1 MLMPYSNSLNSL
13 FSENLLDDFFDL
25 PGFKNFQTMQRMPQ
39 SIMHTDVKELENG
52 YEIAMNLPG
61 IKKDNV
67 QAELKDGYLTV
78 SASADTSNDT
88 KDEEGKYIRRER
100 YTGSC
105 SRSFYVGEQI
115 TQEDIKARFED
126 GVLKIEVPKVEAKPA
141 VENKR
146 YIAIEG

>member
-25 PGFKNFQTMQRMPQ
+25 PGFRNFPAAPKVQQN
-39 SIMHTDVKELENG
+39 IMHTDVKEKENS

-61 IKKDNV
+61 MKKENV

-78 SASADTSNDT
+78 SASSDTSNEE
-88 KDEEGKYIRRER
+88 KDEDGKYIRRER

-105 SRSFYVGEQI
+105 SRSFYVGEQV

-126 GVLKIEVPKVEAKPA
+126 GVLKIEVPKAEARPA
-141 VENKR
+141 VEEKH

>member
-25 PGFKNFQTMQRMPQ
+25 PGFKNYQTMPRMPQ

-78 SASADTSNDT
+78 SASTDTSNDT
-88 KDEEGKYIRRER
+88 KDEDGKYIRRER

-126 GVLKIEVPKVEAKPA
+126 GVLKIEVPKAEAKPA

>member
-1 MLMPYSNSLNSL
+1 MLMPYSNTLNGL

-25 PGFKNFQTMQRMPQ
+25 PGFRSFQTMPKVPQ
-39 SIMHTDVKELENG
+39 NIMRTDVKERENS

-61 IKKDNV
+61 IKKENV

-78 SASADTSNDT
+78 SASTDTSNDA
-88 KDEEGKYIRRER
+88 KDEDGKYIRRER

-141 VENKR
+141 VENRR

>member
-25 PGFKNFQTMQRMPQ
+25 PGFRNFPAAPKAQQN
-39 SIMHTDVKELENG
+39 IMHTDVKEKENS

-61 IKKDNV
+61 MKKENV

-78 SASADTSNDT
+78 SASSDTSNEE
-88 KDEEGKYIRRER
+88 KDEDGKYIRRER

-105 SRSFYVGEQI
+105 SRSFYVGEQV

-126 GVLKIEVPKVEAKPA
+126 GVLKIEVPKAEAKPA
-141 VENKR
+141 VEEKH

>member
-1 MLMPYSNSLNSL
+1 MLIPYSNSLNSL
-13 FSENLLDDFFDL
+13 FRENLLDDFFDL
-25 PGFKNFQTMQRMPQ
+25 PGFRSFQTMPKAPQ
-39 SIMHTDVKELENG
+39 NIMHTDVKERENS

-61 IKKDNV
+61 MKKENV

-78 SASADTSNDT
+78 SASTDTSNEE
-88 KDEEGKYIRRER
+88 KDEDGKYIRRER

-105 SRSFYVGEQI
+105 SRSFFVGEQI

-141 VENKR
+141 VENRR